1 MCTQSV
7 DKTIRITL
15 SDAVDAGS
23 PLEIL
28 LGPFTNP
35 SSGKLTGPFRLAA
48 FDRDAFK
55 LAITVPEDTVTEV
68 MLGVQMR
75 DPYLIKD
82 GAAIIVNNDIP
93 TAPVEIT
100 IQFFIKNPIEPG
112 SKLVVNYP
120 FQVGVNAS
128 ALSVY
133 SP

>member
-1 MCTQSV
+1 MQTV

-23 PLEIL
+23 LLEII
-28 LGPFTNP
+28 LGAFTNP

-55 LAITVPEDTVTEV
+55 LAVTVPEDSETEV
-68 MLGVQMR
+68 MLGVKMR
-75 DPYLIKD
+75 DPYLIKE
-82 GAAIIVNNDIP
+82 GAVMIVNNDIP
-93 TAPVEIT
+93 TSPVEIT
-100 IQFFIKNPIEPG
+100 IQFFIKNPINPG

-120 FQVGVNAS
+120 FLVGVNAS